1 MRGKT
6 LFENGIGL
14 SLGLVFFSALT
25 IPATQDTIS
34 NNKAQSSITYV
45 LVHPF
50 HTVHGVSNQ
59 ASSTIDFNR
68 HNQQVMAV
76 QVTVPV
82 KSFDSGNKT
91 RDKDMLKVTNA
102 VRHPEVTFKSTR
114 ITPNKEQLHVEGQ
127 LTFHGVTK
135 EIVFDATQQRKEQT
149 LVVDGQLIINLEE
162 YDIKRPSIF
171 GMKVKD
177 ALTVRFHMEYPVG
190 KAGT

>member
-1 MRGKT
+1 MRGKISI
-6 LFENGIGL
+6 ENGIGL
-14 SLGLVFFSALT
+14 SLVLVIFSALT
-25 IPATQDTIS
+25 IPATQDNITNS
-34 NNKAQSSITYV
+34 KAQSSITYV

-50 HTVHGVSNQ
+50 HTVYGVSGQ

-68 HNQQVMAV
+68 STQQVMAV

-102 VRHPEVTFKSTR
+102 GRHPEVTFKSTR
-114 ITPNKEQLHVEGQ
+114 IIPNKDQLKVEGQ
-127 LTFHGVTK
+127 LMVHGVTK
-135 EIVFDATQQRKEQT
+135 AIAFNAAQQHKEQS

-177 ALTVRFHMEYPVG
+177 ALTVRFHMVYPVTRSG
-190 KAGT
+190 S